1 MLPFFCAPI
10 TIKNMQKKHTNGRIN
25 LMSCLFELLDNF
37 SAWKAKKL
45 KQTCSFFVFV
55 QSFRPTVT
63 WCAHLRHDEGSLG
76 APGSG
81 FQSIKLY
88 PATPLSR
95 PACEKG
101 SLVTVYVSNRAQMRM
116 RKRTLTLRVVYPKS
130 GYSLTSISIEVISFV
145 SFLLSGKGY
154 ESFMFY
160 VSLSDHRRKQHKNQ
174 VL

>member
-1 MLPFFCAPI
+1 
-10 TIKNMQKKHTNGRIN
+10 
-25 LMSCLFELLDNF
+25 
-37 SAWKAKKL
+37 
-45 KQTCSFFVFV
+45 
-55 QSFRPTVT
+55 
-63 WCAHLRHDEGSLG
+63 
-76 APGSG
+76 
-81 FQSIKLY
+81 
-88 PATPLSR
+88 
-95 PACEKG
+95 
-101 SLVTVYVSNRAQMRM
+101 MRM